1 MDEIPKTDLTSS
13 TGDGWHSAYIA
24 SPRRLQGRTY
34 AMILKCDGGEET
46 IARDVTIA
54 QALVIALEHRSG
66 YGAAMFYRDRAA
78 LREYVI
84 GRRRLGGN
92 AFEPVLRGVVPRT
105 TRLAT
110 DHVRALEFFEE
121 ILEHDPRVFFDG
133 RLESAF
139 VRASRRA
146 NVIGGA
152 T

>member
-1 MDEIPKTDLTSS
+1 MHETPITDRGSS
-13 TGDGWHSAYIA
+13 ADDRWRSVYIA
-24 SPRRLQGRTY
+24 SPRRLKGRTY
-34 AMILKCDGGEET
+34 AMILKRDGGQDT

-84 GRRRLGGN
+84 GRRRLDGGV
-92 AFEPVLRGVVPRT
+92 FEPVLRGVVPRT
-105 TRLAT
+105 ARLAI

-121 ILEHDPRVFFDG
+121 VLEHDPRVFFDG
-133 RLESAF
+133 RLESASH
-139 VRASRRA
+139 RAMRRA
-146 NVIGGA
+146 NIIGDA